1 MLTGSIKYS
10 TLSPTVKPLCEK
22 NMKNYVKN
30 ATRHLVCKAYDAFA
44 KGKNNISLL
53 SLPGDVW
60 ELENYISSH
69 QDFSCRFSRPYGLDM
84 ILAEKNEVIYNRH
97 LRGKNNVLPINVNS
111 SYILNQYNVTYKN
124 EVLNASHVQACK
136 SNNIFA
142 WFDFCGNPTP
152 ENINLINTATG
163 KNVTY
168 IFTFNTAWRMDTN
181 VDSVL
186 REFASMNNK
195 AVAIETYL
203 SLLARQLG
211 LTLIWSFEYV
221 ANQTPM
227 ISVCVSNDAN
237 VIADSSLTIMKVNTV
252 KKSKIT
258 NRSNTPITKAV
269 TVKRDL
275 SAVYV
280 DTKAGIED
288 GAICTKHNISAGTLA
303 AVKAWITM
311 GK

>member
-1 MLTGSIKYS
+1 
-10 TLSPTVKPLCEK
+10 
-22 NMKNYVKN
+22 MKNTVKN
-30 ATRHLVCKAYDAFA
+30 ATRHLVAKAYETFA
-44 KGKNNISLL
+44 KGKKAISVI

-60 ELENYISSH
+60 ELENYVLSNR
-69 QDFSCRFSRPYGLDM
+69 DFAYRFGTYYSLDM
-84 ILAEKNEVIYNRH
+84 ILVERDEVVYRRSLTGTH
-97 LRGKNNVLPINVNS
+97 VGTPINVNAA
-111 SYILNQYNVTYKN
+111 YTINQYNVTYKN
-124 EVLNASHVQACK
+124 EVLNESHVKSCK

-142 WFDFCGNPTP
+142 WFDFCGNPTT

-181 VDSVL
+181 VDPEL
-186 REFASMNNK
+186 RHLASLGNK
-195 AVAIETYL
+195 AIATQLYL
-203 SLLARQLG
+203 NLLAEKLG

-221 ANQTPM
+221 ANYAPM
-227 ISVCVSNDAN
+227 ISVCFSNDVN
-237 VIADSSLTIMKVNTV
+237 VIADKSLNIMSVNES
-252 KKSKIT
+252 KKSKLT
-258 NRSNTPITKAV
+258 QRSNTPITKTV

-280 DTKAGIED
+280 DVKAKMND
-288 GAICTKHNISAGTLA
+288 DSVCAKHNVSVNTLA

>member
-1 MLTGSIKYS
+1 
-10 TLSPTVKPLCEK
+10 
-22 NMKNYVKN
+22 MKNIVKN
-30 ATRHLVCKAYDAFA
+30 ATRHLVAKAYETFA
-44 KGKNNISLL
+44 KGKKAISVI

-60 ELENYISSH
+60 ELENYVLSNR
-69 QDFSCRFSRPYGLDM
+69 DFAYRFGTYYSLDI
-84 ILAEKNEVIYNRH
+84 ILAEKNETIYNRH
-97 LRGKNNVLPINVNS
+97 FRGKSNALPINVNS
-111 SYILNQYNVTYKN
+111 YYILNQYNVTYKN
-124 EVLNASHVQACK
+124 EVLNESHVKSCK

-142 WFDFCGNPTP
+142 WFDFCGNPTS

-181 VDSVL
+181 VDPEL
-186 REFASMNNK
+186 RHLASLGNK
-195 AVAIETYL
+195 AIATQL
-203 SLLARQLG
+203 HLNLLAEKLG

-221 ANQTPM
+221 SNYAPM
-227 ISVCVSNDAN
+227 ISVCFSNDVN
-237 VIADSSLTIMKVNTV
+237 VIADKSLNIISVNES
-252 KKSKIT
+252 KKSKLT
-258 NRSNTPITKAV
+258 QRSNTPITRAV

-280 DTKAGIED
+280 DVKAKMDEK
-288 GAICTKHNISAGTLA
+288 AICAKHNVSVNTLA

>member
-1 MLTGSIKYS
+1 
-10 TLSPTVKPLCEK
+10 
-22 NMKNYVKN
+22 MKNIVKN
-30 ATRHLVCKAYDAFA
+30 ATRHLVAKAYETFA
-44 KGKNNISLL
+44 KGKKAISVI

-60 ELENYISSH
+60 ELENYVLSNR
-69 QDFSCRFSRPYGLDM
+69 DFAYRFGTYYSLDI
-84 ILAEKNEVIYNRH
+84 ILAEKNETIYNRH
-97 LRGKNNVLPINVNS
+97 FRGKSNALPINVNS
-111 SYILNQYNVTYKN
+111 YYILNQYNVTYKN
-124 EVLNASHVQACK
+124 EVLNESHVKSCK

-142 WFDFCGNPTP
+142 WFDFCGNPTS

-181 VDSVL
+181 VDPEL
-186 REFASMNNK
+186 RHLASLGNK
-195 AVAIETYL
+195 AIATQL
-203 SLLARQLG
+203 HLNLLAEKLG

-221 ANQTPM
+221 ANYAPM
-227 ISVCVSNDAN
+227 ISVCFSNDVN
-237 VIADSSLTIMKVNTV
+237 VIADKSLNIMSVNES
-252 KKSKIT
+252 KKSKLT
-258 NRSNTPITKAV
+258 KHTLNVITKAV

-280 DTKAGIED
+280 DVKAKMDEK
-288 GAICTKHNISAGTLA
+288 AICAKHNVSVNTLA

>member
-1 MLTGSIKYS
+1 
-10 TLSPTVKPLCEK
+10 
-22 NMKNYVKN
+22 MKNIVKN
-30 ATRHLVCKAYDAFA
+30 ATRHLVAKAYETFA
-44 KGKNNISLL
+44 KGKRAISVI

-60 ELENYISSH
+60 ELENYVLSNR
-69 QDFSCRFSRPYGLDM
+69 DFAYRFGKYYSLDI
-84 ILAEKNEVIYNRH
+84 ILAEKNETIYNRH
-97 LRGKNNVLPINVNS
+97 FRGKSNALPINVNS
-111 SYILNQYNVTYKN
+111 YYILNQYNVTYKN
-124 EVLNASHVQACK
+124 EVLNESHVQSCK

-142 WFDFCGNPTP
+142 WFDFCGNPTS

-181 VDSVL
+181 VDPEL
-186 REFASMNNK
+186 RHLASLGNK
-195 AVAIETYL
+195 AIATQL
-203 SLLARQLG
+203 HLNLLAEKLG

-221 ANQTPM
+221 SNYAPM
-227 ISVCVSNDAN
+227 ISVCFSNDVN
-237 VIADSSLTIMKVNTV
+237 VIADKSLNIMSVNES
-252 KKSKIT
+252 KKIKLT
-258 NRSNTPITKAV
+258 KHTLNVITKAV

-280 DTKAGIED
+280 DVKAKMDEK
-288 GAICTKHNISAGTLA
+288 AICAKHNVSVNTLA